1 LRKVTKSAR
10 TSTLKNRH
18 IVAYVTK
25 LDDFYLLGK
34 KNSYKSCP
42 NILEKNLAIL
52 NNATFVPKMIWLLFG
67 QCWEKLG
74 NFLFHRLVALEAII
88 ITP

>member
-1 LRKVTKSAR
+1 MKHSASCAKHLDLDFVAERCELVSKRDVKFVDILFTNFKVTKSAR

-42 NILEKNLAIL
+42 NILEKIG
-52 NNATFVPKMIWLLFG
+52 LF
-67 QCWEKLG
+67 
-74 NFLFHRLVALEAII
+74 
-88 ITP
+88 